1 VDGPRLRALA
11 AQWLPWLVAAAILVW
26 LFRSVP
32 VEALRDALRRGPW
45 LALVLYS
52 LVEILLILPVDAWS
66 TREALAAGGVRRG
79 FGELFLARG
88 ASYLLGLL
96 SYVAGQGG
104 VGFYLAKA
112 GVNRSRAA
120 GAMLLMIMSNGIA
133 AVLLA
138 AFGLLADLPQDQR
151 EILLLLIA
159 GALGGIVLYLAV
171 IAVRVRWL
179 AGWSALAPL
188 FEAGVPGHLRAIAAR
203 LPHILVLVL
212 LQWGAF
218 PVWGIPLPLSR
229 GLALMPVALLIAALP
244 ITPSGLGT
252 GQALQVLFFSAW
264 STAPTPEARSADVLA
279 LSLAHYVFGMAWQA
293 VLGFV
298 CLALLRR
305 RPAPAP
311 EAEAG

>member
-1 VDGPRLRALA
+1 MDGPRLRALA

-104 VGFYLAKA
+104 VGFYLAKV

-138 AFGLLADLPQDQR
+138 ALGLLADLPQEQR

-171 IAVRVRWL
+171 IALRVRWL
-179 AGWSALAPL
+179 AGWAALAPL
-188 FEAGVPGHLRAIAAR
+188 FEAGVPGHLRAITAR
-203 LPHILVLVL
+203 FPHILVLVL

-252 GQALQVLFFSAW
+252 GQALQVLFFSPW
-264 STAPTPEARSADVLA
+264 STALTPEARSADVLA

-293 VLGFV
+293 ALGFV

-305 RPAPAP
+305 RPAVP